1 MKKLF
6 IVMAV
11 FLMSCEKDNKTPNQ
25 SSQSATCDCYEQHEE
40 MGPYGVW
47 YQTYNTTAQPD
58 LCAKE
63 TGDYLYL
70 DPMTRYKV
78 ICN

>member
-25 SSQSATCDCYEQHEE
+25 PATCDCYHQHEQL
-40 MGPYGVW
+40 GAGGVW
-47 YQTYNTTAQPD
+47 TETYNTTAQPD

-63 TGDYLYL
+63 TGDYLYSS
-70 DPMTRYKV
+70 PVNRYKV
-78 ICN
+78 VCY

>member
-1 MKKLF
+1 MKYTIIIALF
-6 IVMAV
+6 
-11 FLMSCEKDNKTPNQ
+11 FLSCKKDNKTPSQPNQ
-25 SSQSATCDCYEQHEE
+25 QATCDCYEQHEE
-40 MGPYGVW
+40 MGAGGNW

-63 TGDYLYL
+63 TGEYLY
-70 DPMTRYKV
+70 PTMMTRYKV

>member
-25 SSQSATCDCYEQHEE
+25 PSQPATCDCYEQYEE
-40 MGPYGVW
+40 MGAGGVW

-63 TGDYLYL
+63 TGDYLY
-70 DPMTRYKV
+70 PTMMTRYKV